1 MRELSL
7 HMMDII
13 ENSLGAGA
21 SLIEVSVVEDRKANR
36 LEIRIK
42 DNGRGIPAH
51 VLKEVTNPFFTTR
64 TTRRVGLGL
73 SLLKEAA
80 KRCNGE
86 FRIKS
91 EEGQGTEVRAS
102 FERNHID
109 LAPMGDVG
117 GSLTG
122 LMMGN
127 PDVDFLYT
135 HEVDGR
141 IFRLDTR
148 EVKRE
153 LDDVPISHPKVIMHL
168 AEMIRE
174 SVAEIQKGTRI

>member
-1 MRELSL
+1 LRELSL
-7 HMMDII
+7 HIMDIV

-21 SLIEVSVVEDRKANR
+21 SLIEVSVLEDRSAKR
-36 LEIRIK
+36 LEIRVK

-51 VLKEVTNPFFTTR
+51 LLAAVTNPFFTTR

-86 FRIKS
+86 FAVRS
-91 EEGQGTEVRAS
+91 TEGEGTEVCAT

-122 LMMGN
+122 LMLGN
-127 PDVDFLYT
+127 PEVDFLYR

-141 IFRLDTR
+141 AFILDTR

-153 LDDVPISHPKVIMHL
+153 LEDVPIDRPEVIMHL
-168 AEMIRE
+168 CRMIRE
-174 SVAEIQKGTRI
+174 SVAELQA